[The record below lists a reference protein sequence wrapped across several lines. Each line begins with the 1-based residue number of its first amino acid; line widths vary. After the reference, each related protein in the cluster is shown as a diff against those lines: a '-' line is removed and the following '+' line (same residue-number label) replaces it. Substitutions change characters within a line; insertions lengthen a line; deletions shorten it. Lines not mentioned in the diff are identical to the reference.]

1 MHSKMDLLN
10 LKSVMNEAKVELE
23 KCLFEFIMLK
33 NDQNIIFQ
41 KQQTETL
48 MNSRFVKKE
57 LIDMADIVDLL
68 AEHICE

>member
-33 NDQNIIFQ
+33 NDQNIIF
-41 KQQTETL
+41 
-48 MNSRFVKKE
+48 
-57 LIDMADIVDLL
+57 
-68 AEHICE
+68 